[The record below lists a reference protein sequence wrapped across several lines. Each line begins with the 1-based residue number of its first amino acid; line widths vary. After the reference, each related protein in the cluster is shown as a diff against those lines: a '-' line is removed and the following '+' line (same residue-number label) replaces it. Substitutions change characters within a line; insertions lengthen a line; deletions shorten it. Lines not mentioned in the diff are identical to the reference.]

1 MSDLYKKSG
10 VDVKKTDELVNDIS
24 ELVSSIGGFGG
35 VYDIGDRYLVG
46 STDGV
51 GTKILLAKEYD
62 MLDGIGIDCVAMCV
76 NDIVCTGAKPMFFLD
91 YYASDNV
98 NKKDYMTVI
107 KSIKKGCDESK
118 MALIGGE
125 TAELPSL
132 IVADHF
138 DIAGFCVGMVDKN
151 KLVTGGGIKKGDYVI
166 GVKSDGFHSNGF
178 SLVRK
183 IFDRRKHEKYIE
195 QILRPTRIYVD
206 LVLDLLNKFEIKGIA
221 HITGGGKSN
230 LNRILPSGLGI
241 KWKNVDYFKSIRPS
255 IFDVFQRDGDI
266 SDEEMDLVF
275 NNGMGMCFVIEK
287 GLEDLLIRGDESL
300 FLAGEI
306 I

>member
-1 MSDLYKKSG
+1 
-10 VDVKKTDELVNDIS
+10 
-24 ELVSSIGGFGG
+24 
-35 VYDIGDRYLVG
+35 
-46 STDGV
+46 
-51 GTKILLAKEYD
+51 
-62 MLDGIGIDCVAMCV
+62 
-76 NDIVCTGAKPMFFLD
+76 
-91 YYASDNV
+91 
-98 NKKDYMTVI
+98 
-107 KSIKKGCDESK
+107 
-118 MALIGGE
+118 
-125 TAELPSL
+125 L

-206 LVLDLLNKFEIKGIA
+206 LVLDLLNKVEIKGIA

-230 LNRILPSGLGI
+230 LNRVLPSGLGV

-255 IFDVFQRDGDI
+255 IFDIFQRDGDI

-287 GLEDLLIRGDESL
+287 GLEDVLIRGDESL

>member
-24 ELVSSIGGFGG
+24 GLVSSIGGFGG

>member
-206 LVLDLLNKFEIKGIA
+206 LVLDLLSKYEIKGIA

-230 LNRILPSGLGI
+230 LNRILPSGLGVN
-241 KWKNVDYFKSIRPS
+241 WKDVDYFKSIRPS

-287 GLEDLLIRGDESL
+287 GLEDVLIRGDESL

>member
-24 ELVSSIGGFGG
+24 GLVSSIGGFGG

-206 LVLDLLNKFEIKGIA
+206 LVLDLLNKVEIKGIA

-287 GLEDLLIRGDESL
+287 GLEDLLVRGDESL

>member
-24 ELVSSIGGFGG
+24 GLVSSIGGFGG

-206 LVLDLLNKFEIKGIA
+206 LVLDLLNKVEIKGIA

-230 LNRILPSGLGI
+230 LNRVLPSGLGV

-255 IFDVFQRDGDI
+255 IFDIFQRDGDI

-287 GLEDLLIRGDESL
+287 GLEDVLIRGDESL

>member
-1 MSDLYKKSG
+1 
-10 VDVKKTDELVNDIS
+10 
-24 ELVSSIGGFGG
+24 
-35 VYDIGDRYLVG
+35 
-46 STDGV
+46 
-51 GTKILLAKEYD
+51 
-62 MLDGIGIDCVAMCV
+62 
-76 NDIVCTGAKPMFFLD
+76 
-91 YYASDNV
+91 
-98 NKKDYMTVI
+98 
-107 KSIKKGCDESK
+107 
-118 MALIGGE
+118 
-125 TAELPSL
+125 
-132 IVADHF
+132 
-138 DIAGFCVGMVDKN
+138 
-151 KLVTGGGIKKGDYVI
+151 
-166 GVKSDGFHSNGF
+166 
-178 SLVRK
+178 LVRK